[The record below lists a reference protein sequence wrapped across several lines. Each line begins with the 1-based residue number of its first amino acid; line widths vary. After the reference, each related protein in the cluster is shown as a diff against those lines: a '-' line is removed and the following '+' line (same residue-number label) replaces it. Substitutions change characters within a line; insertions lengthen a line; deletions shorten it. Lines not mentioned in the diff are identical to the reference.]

1 MIPTHYTITWKI
13 SGLLLLS
20 LSLLRLQTILFN
32 FALFDAH
39 SFDLIRALRFDI
51 SLVSYVS
58 LPLSILA
65 FIASRLRT
73 TGTGSWIIHAY
84 GILAFQVILIPEL
97 WDLIYLNY
105 TAKRASCDV
114 YAFYAFGED
123 SDQFKSLAQRFW
135 YVLVLYFIWT
145 FGFILALRKLC
156 NSRINSISPIKD
168 IGLLFMSLSIYFVL
182 ARNSLGPKPLGI
194 ADALKIQ
201 HPTSTQFILNSP
213 FVVLKTIQNKSRAKN
228 NLIPLTLEKTH
239 ANPRM
244 NISSNGAP
252 LRPNLMFIIV
262 ESLGNKQLHQ
272 RVNGTPLT
280 PFLDQLA
287 TKQNN
292 TAGSKGLAEG
302 KTSIEC
308 LPALFAGIPSWLE
321 TPFILSNS
329 STNQLTGFPEICNQ
343 RGYETY
349 FIHGAKAGSMRFD
362 ALASSLGFKFQ
373 LYRDDLSNSSAEFGS
388 WGVHDHVVFKQISKR
403 LSQGKKPFMLTFFT
417 LSTHE
422 PFDIPKR
429 FKKKYNLLSAEST
442 SYRYF
447 DDQLRTFFE
456 QNKHERWFKNTVFI
470 ITGDH
475 TPVHLDNAQYKTA
488 DYFSVPIFIILTKGM
503 NKTISVTDQKSIVP
517 ALCRALNWNTKLY
530 SFAPRTNKDMIRYLN
545 GTYYIWNNQYELQ
558 YNETNSSWRV
568 ILKKVKKTSIS
579 EKKTLNLKI
588 EESKTTFLALLQ
600 RFRRDLR
607 LNKTHR

>member
-1 MIPTHYTITWKI
+1 MIPNHYTFAWKI
-13 SGLLLLS
+13 PGLLLIS

-32 FALFDAH
+32 FALFDAA
-39 SFDLIRALRFDI
+39 SFDLISALRFDI
-51 SLVSYVS
+51 SLIAYMS
-58 LPLSILA
+58 LPLTILI
-65 FIASRLRT
+65 FVASRLKNPT
-73 TGTGSWIIHAY
+73 TGIWMIHTY
-84 GILAFQVILIPEL
+84 GIIAFQVILIPEL

-145 FGFILALRKLC
+145 FAFILAVRKIGR
-156 NSRINSISPIKD
+156 SRINSISLFRS
-168 IGLLFMSLSIYFVL
+168 IGLFFISSSIYFLL
-182 ARNSLGPKPLGI
+182 ARNSFGPKPLGI

-201 HPTSTQFILNSP
+201 HPTSAQFILNSP
-213 FVVLKTIQNKSRAKN
+213 FVVLKTLQNKSLSRTT
-228 NLIPLTLEKTH
+228 LIPLNLEKKH

-244 NISSNGAP
+244 NISNKGEP
-252 LRPNLMFIIV
+252 LRPNIMFIIV

-272 RVNGTPLT
+272 RVNGIPLT
-280 PFLDQLA
+280 PLLDQLA
-287 TKQNN
+287 TLQNN
-292 TAGSKGLAEG
+292 SNSEKGLAEG

-321 TPFILSNS
+321 TPFILSNF
-329 STNQLTGFPEICNQ
+329 STNQVTGFPEICNQ
-343 RGYETY
+343 QGYDTY
-349 FIHGAKAGSMRFD
+349 FVHGAKAGSMRFD
-362 ALASSLGFKFQ
+362 ALASSLGFNSQ
-373 LYRDDLSNSSAEFGS
+373 LYRDDLSNSPAEYGS
-388 WGVHDHVVFKQISKR
+388 WGLHDHLAFKQISKR
-403 LSQGKKPFMLTFFT
+403 LSGSKKPFMLTFFT

-422 PFDIPKR
+422 PFDIPQR
-429 FKKKYNLLSAEST
+429 FIKKYKLPSAEAT

-447 DDQLRTFFE
+447 DDQLRAFFK
-456 QNKHERWFKNTVFI
+456 QNEHEPWFKNTIFI

-475 TPVHLDNAQYKTA
+475 TPVHLDNAQYNTS
-488 DYFSVPIFIILTKGM
+488 DYFSVPIFIKLPKGM

-517 ALCRALNWNTKLY
+517 ALCRALNWNVKLY
-530 SFAPRTNKDMIRYLN
+530 SFAPRTDEDMIRYLN
-545 GTYYIWNNQYELQ
+545 GIYYIWNDQYELQ
-558 YNETNSSWRV
+558 YNETNTSWRV

-588 EESKTTFLALLQ
+588 EESKTTFLSLLQ